1 MSIIDISGAKYLDLN
16 DLVFISNNLMI
27 KHMKRLYSYLMLFFF
42 FMTGLAAQDSE
53 PSDLPY
59 SSIPEV
65 SGSYSAGKVA
75 ARQVD
80 GLGFRYYWATEGL
93 READLNYKPSPEA
106 RTTRQTLEHIYGLC
120 ALILNA
126 TLEKENTGGVDTEM
140 PFHELRRKTLENI
153 SSTSE
158 ILSRS
163 SDEDLE
169 RYKVVFKSS
178 ESSSAFPFWNLLN
191 GPIADAI
198 WHTGQIASFRRS
210 SGNPINPKASFFTG
224 TLRE

>member
-1 MSIIDISGAKYLDLN
+1 
-16 DLVFISNNLMI
+16 MI
-27 KHMKRLYSYLMLFFF
+27 KQMKRLYSYLLMFFF
-42 FMTGLAAQDSE
+42 FMSGLSAQDNGQT
-53 PSDLPY
+53 DLPY

-65 SGSYSAGKVA
+65 SGPYSAGKVA

-93 READLNYKPSPEA
+93 READLNFKPNQEA

-140 PFHELRRKTLENI
+140 PFEELRRRTLENI
-153 SSTSE
+153 RLTSE

-169 RYKVVFKSS
+169 KYKVIFKSS
-178 ESSSAFPFWNLLN
+178 EGSTAFPFWNLLN
-191 GPIADAI
+191 GPVADAI
-198 WHTGQIASFRRS
+198 WHTGQVASFRRS
-210 SGNPINPKASFFTG
+210 SGNPINPKVSFFTG